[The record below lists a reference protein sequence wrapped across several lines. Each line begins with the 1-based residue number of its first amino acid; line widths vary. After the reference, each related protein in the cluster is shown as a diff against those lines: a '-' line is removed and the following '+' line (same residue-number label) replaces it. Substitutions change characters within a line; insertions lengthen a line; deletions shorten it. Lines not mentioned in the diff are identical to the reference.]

1 MSLRV
6 PRGAGL
12 VVTGPEGCG
21 RTTLVRALVGL
32 VAPAG
37 GRVETLGGNPLDPEH
52 RRRIGF
58 GPEGLPFPRV
68 MRVSEA
74 LGLVAALRGVPRS
87 EVVPTLERC
96 GIATAVGRRIHAL
109 EPEEVRRLSLAC
121 ALIGDPEGI
130 VLDDPWEFPE
140 TVAALAR
147 ALDRG
152 ATVLVASPDPGGFP
166 ALLGRTLTLTDGR
179 RS

>member
-1 MSLRV
+1 
-6 PRGAGL
+6 
-12 VVTGPEGCG
+12 
-21 RTTLVRALVGL
+21 
-32 VAPAG
+32 
-37 GRVETLGGNPLDPEH
+37 
-52 RRRIGF
+52 
-58 GPEGLPFPRV
+58 

-166 ALLGRTLTLTDGR
+166 ALLGRTLTLIDGR